1 MSLTVTITQ
10 FSAYV
15 TASENPDLHGIANY
29 LYALCAP
36 YNLEA
41 AIISGAGGGG
51 SISPVNPSSP
61 PSIVDFYVSD
71 TTPIVTG
78 GNSAYFT
85 QFKGYNVIFFRNGR
99 SESTTNNGVDTYFS
113 WNKVT
118 GLFTCYGDAQEDE
131 LFQIIPV
138 L

>member
-10 FSAYV
+10 FSGGV

-78 GNSAYFT
+78 
-85 QFKGYNVIFFRNGR
+85 VIQHT
-99 SESTTNNGVDTYFS
+99 SHSL
-113 WNKVT
+113 KVT
-118 GLFTCYGDAQEDE
+118 TLYSLEMAGLNLQQTMA
-131 LFQIIPV
+131 
-138 L
+138 